1 MLVTGPGHTEVN
13 GRYAAGICGR
23 SIRRR
28 DLDALLLDAA
38 IRAGARFEP
47 NVRVTAA
54 TTTGT
59 GLANAVNGVVVGAE
73 SGSRVERHAR
83 LVIAADGRRSTLA
96 FGLGLARHPVRPRRW
111 ALGAYFEGVTG
122 LAERGEMH
130 IGKGRYIG
138 VAPLPGGLANAC
150 VVVPELAARSLMHAP
165 DVALEAA
172 LVADARL
179 RVRFEGARRV
189 TEVHVLGPLAVDVA
203 GAGVAG
209 LVLAGDAAG
218 FVDPMTGD
226 GLRIAIKGAEL
237 AAEAAL
243 GYLEGRI
250 GQPHLWLQGK
260 RDTELAGKLRTNR
273 LLRSLVARP
282 LALGAAAVGARIVPA
297 AVERIIMYAG
307 DVGEPGVRDDADERR
322 PGFSSK
328 QCPS

>member
-1 MLVTGPGHTEVN
+1 
-13 GRYAAGICGR
+13 
-23 SIRRR
+23 
-28 DLDALLLDAA
+28 
-38 IRAGARFEP
+38 
-47 NVRVTAA
+47 
-54 TTTGT
+54 
-59 GLANAVNGVVVGAE
+59 
-73 SGSRVERHAR
+73 
-83 LVIAADGRRSTLA
+83 
-96 FGLGLARHPVRPRRW
+96 
-111 ALGAYFEGVTG
+111 
-122 LAERGEMH
+122 
-130 IGKGRYIG
+130 
-138 VAPLPGGLANAC
+138 
-150 VVVPELAARSLMHAP
+150 MHAP

-189 TEVHVLGPLAVDVA
+189 TEVQVLGPLAVDVA

-322 PGFSSK
+322 PGL
-328 QCPS
+328 